1 MYPMHEIV
9 KKYLKDKF
17 MHFIINPTYSIT
29 GNTLIFIILQL
40 SFLLCNFLE
49 YTFIFFHKYCDALH
63 LFFLS
68 ELSNHVELMKD
79 KDRLVFRAK
88 RCTYIVRCILSMYL
102 KHKFR
107 LFI

>member
-1 MYPMHEIV
+1 MLSMALALV
-9 KKYLKDKF
+9 RKK
-17 MHFIINPTYSIT
+17 TT
-29 GNTLIFIILQL
+29 GCL
-40 SFLLCNFLE
+40 SF
-49 YTFIFFHKYCDALH
+49 YCDALH